1 MPSSLKERIV
11 EFFSPRGRIWFLS
24 PALIGR
30 GEEQVIRDLEMY
42 ADKVLEAVEQLESL
56 ITAYGSSNRNMMHLA
71 LEEIDECWQEAEEIR
86 WSVYTRIVERKLFF
100 PTSRSDML
108 SLLSSMSQVLQ
119 AAKTIH
125 PIMVPEGAL
134 SSEVQFP
141 LKRMADLCIELAQ
154 LMASSVEHLNRE
166 PLDALKETRRS
177 TDYEKEIFYWK
188 AEAIKAMQKERPGS
202 IEVDLLNMIDGVS
215 SVTREILRAI
225 YKVQETAVK
234 FA

>member
-1 MPSSLKERIV
+1 MPSSLKNRIV
-11 EFFSPRGRIWFLS
+11 EFFSPKGKIWFLS

-30 GEEQVIRDLEMY
+30 GEEQVILDLERY
-42 ADKVLEAVEQLESL
+42 ADKVFEAVDQLESL
-56 ITAYGSSNRNMMHLA
+56 IIAYASSDMNMMQLA
-71 LEEIDECWQEAEEIR
+71 IEEIDECWQEAEEIR

-119 AAKTIH
+119 VAKTIH
-125 PIMVPEGAL
+125 PIKVPRGTL
-134 SSEVQFP
+134 SNEIQFP
-141 LKRMADLCIELAQ
+141 LKRMADLCVELAQ
-154 LMASSVEHLNRE
+154 LMASSVEHLNRD
-166 PLDALKETRRS
+166 PLYALKETRRS

-188 AEAIKAMQKERPGS
+188 AEIIRALRKERPRS
-202 IEVDLLNMIDGVS
+202 IAFNLLNLIEGVS
-215 SVTREILRAI
+215 TITREILSAI